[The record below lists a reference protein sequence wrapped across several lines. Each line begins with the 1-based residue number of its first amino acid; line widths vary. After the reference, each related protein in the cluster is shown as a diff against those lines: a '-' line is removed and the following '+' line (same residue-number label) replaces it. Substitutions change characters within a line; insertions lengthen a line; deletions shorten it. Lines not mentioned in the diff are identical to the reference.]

1 MLVIFLFSGKIK
13 YALQKKFMP
22 EESMITPVP
31 ELNQRKRTDKHLS
44 FAAYV
49 ITILI
54 LTGILLTLTIL
65 MGMHWVW
72 YFFRSQGYYFNYRFS
87 FPPSSY
93 FLYMTGWMLALIIGA
108 LILSIVFWW
117 YQWQLYKRRNEH
129 IERIKSLKKSLI
141 HWLKEKHGID
151 FHPWSG
157 GEIQLSIREKTRSTS
172 FFALWVV
179 FSYLLIPVGIVLT
192 LVAWYWLTI
201 DYYVHEKG
209 EIQFFYQLSEKLK
222 EKNLSFHP
230 APLQLLP
237 PRNMVLYII
246 LMIIPGVNL
255 VWALWWSYVL
265 FQDPNVHF
273 ETHKFWEG
281 QLEKIVHEPK
291 TSDSISSESPLEIL
305 KRRYAEGKI
314 TREQFQQM
322 KEDLEK

>member
-1 MLVIFLFSGKIK
+1 LLVIFLFSGKIK

-44 FAAYV
+44 FAVYV

-179 FSYLLIPVGIVLT
+179 FSYLLIPVGIV
-192 LVAWYWLTI
+192 
-201 DYYVHEKG
+201 
-209 EIQFFYQLSEKLK
+209 
-222 EKNLSFHP
+222 
-230 APLQLLP
+230 
-237 PRNMVLYII
+237 RNMVLYII